1 MTDDQSPEQNPGSGR
16 LWTQP
21 REEDEHTQWLAPRT
35 EVQPPFAFDA
45 EPLTTDDVDGSAR
58 PRRLWPLVLLG
69 ILIAGL
75 LFAGSAILGSNLLNN
90 AKESAGSAA
99 ALPASPGGV
108 APDAR
113 ARAVRSIV
121 ADAGPSVVLIR
132 SQDGAGSATGTGF
145 VIDTNGTIVT
155 NAHVV
160 EGASQVQVRFED
172 AAKPVDAQVLGTD
185 SSSDLAVLRV
195 DASHTQKLKPL
206 TFADSNSVKV
216 GDLALAIGYPL
227 GLDQTLTQG
236 IVSAVDGTPI
246 RSPNGFSI
254 DKVIQTDAPINP
266 GNSGGPLLD
275 GAGRVIGIN
284 SQIAT
289 VAASGGGNVGIGF
302 AVPSNTVRQVVPRLR
317 AGAAIRR
324 PYLGIT
330 TSESS
335 TGALGAQVA
344 DVISGGPAAAA
355 GISVGDTVV
364 GVAGQAIDRPDDV
377 SAAIENRRPG
387 DKVDIKV
394 MRGGDERTVSVTLGT
409 RPENVATSPT
419 TGP

>member
-1 MTDDQSPEQNPGSGR
+1 MTDDQSPESNPGSGR

-35 EVQPPFAFDA
+35 EVPPPFAFDG
-45 EPLTTDDVDGSAR
+45 EPPTTDDAP
-58 PRRLWPLVLLG
+58 PRRLWPLVLLAA
-69 ILIAGL
+69 IIACL
-75 LFAGSAILGSNLLNN
+75 LFAGSAMLGSSLLDRHKN
-90 AKESAGSAA
+90 SSGSTA

-132 SQDGAGSATGTGF
+132 SQEGAGSASGTGF

-172 AAKPVDAQVLGTD
+172 TAKRVDAQVLGTD
-185 SSSDLAVLRV
+185 ASSDLAVLRV
-195 DASHTQKLKPL
+195 DASYTQKLKPL
-206 TFADSNSVKV
+206 KFADSNSVKV
-216 GDLALAIGYPL
+216 GDIALAIGYPL

-246 RSPNGFSI
+246 KSPNGFSI

-289 VAASGGGNVGIGF
+289 AAAGGGNVGIGF

-355 GISVGDTVV
+355 GISVGDTVTGV
-364 GVAGQAIDRPDDV
+364 GGQAIERPDDV

-387 DKVDIKV
+387 DKVDIELT
-394 MRGGDERTVSVTLGT
+394 RGGDERTVSVTLGT
-409 RPENVATSPT
+409 RPENVATSPSN
-419 TGP
+419 GP

>member
-21 REEDEHTQWLAPRT
+21 REEDEHTQWLTPRT
-35 EVQPPFAFDA
+35 EIQPSFEFDR
-45 EPLTTDDVDGSAR
+45 EPPTTDDAP
-58 PRRLWPLVLLG
+58 PRRLWPSILLG
-69 ILIAGL
+69 TLLACLLVAG
-75 LFAGSAILGSNLLNN
+75 GILGAHLLSGDDDSSG
-90 AKESAGSAA
+90 ATA

-132 SQDGAGSATGTGF
+132 SEEGGAGTASGTGF

-160 EGASQVQVRFED
+160 AGSSQVQVRFDD
-172 AAKPVDAQVLGTD
+172 AAERVDAEVLGTD
-185 SSSDLAVLRV
+185 ASSDLAVLRV

-206 TFADSNSVKV
+206 TFADSETVKV
-216 GDLALAIGYPL
+216 GDIALAIGYPL

-275 GAGRVIGIN
+275 AAGRVIGIN

-289 VAASGGGNVGIGF
+289 AAAGGGNVGIGF
-302 AVPSNTVRQVVPRLR
+302 AVPSNTVRAVVPRLR
-317 AGAAIRR
+317 AGSAIRR

-330 TSESS
+330 TSETT

-355 GISVGDTVV
+355 GISVGDTLTGV
-364 GVAGQAIDRPDDV
+364 GGQAIERPDDV

-394 MRGGDERTVSVTLGT
+394 TRGGDERTVSVTLGT
-409 RPENVATSPT
+409 RPENVATSPS

>member
-1 MTDDQSPEQNPGSGR
+1 M
-16 LWTQP
+16 
-21 REEDEHTQWLAPRT
+21 
-35 EVQPPFAFDA
+35 
-45 EPLTTDDVDGSAR
+45 
-58 PRRLWPLVLLG
+58 LLG
-69 ILIAGL
+69 VLIAGL
-75 LFAGSAILGSNLLNN
+75 LFAGSAMFGASLFSRDDDSSGST
-90 AKESAGSAA
+90 A

-132 SQDGAGSATGTGF
+132 SPQGGSGTSSGTGF

-172 AAKPVDAQVLGTD
+172 RAERVDAEVLGTD
-185 SSSDLAVLRV
+185 ASSDLAVLRV
-195 DASHTQKLKPL
+195 DASHTDRLKPL
-206 TFADSNSVKV
+206 TFADSDSVKV
-216 GDLALAIGYPL
+216 GDIALAIGYPL

-246 RSPNGFSI
+246 KSPNGFSI

-289 VAASGGGNVGIGF
+289 AAAGGGNVGIGF

-355 GISVGDTVV
+355 GISVGDTVTGV
-364 GVAGQAIDRPDDV
+364 GGQAIERPDDV

-394 MRGGDERTVSVTLGT
+394 TRGGDERTVSVTLGT
-409 RPENVATSPT
+409 RPENVAASPCRRARRR
-419 TGP
+419 

>member
-1 MTDDQSPEQNPGSGR
+1 MTDDQSPEQTPGSGR

-35 EVQPPFAFDA
+35 EVKPAFDLER
-45 EPLTTDDVDGSAR
+45 EPPTTDDAP
-58 PRRLWPLVLLG
+58 PRRLWPLVVLG

-75 LFAGSAILGSNLLNN
+75 LFAGSAILGSSLLDN
-90 AKESAGSAA
+90 AKQSSGSTA

-113 ARAVRSIV
+113 AKAVRSIV
-121 ADAGPSVVLIR
+121 ASAGPSVVLIR
-132 SQDGAGSATGTGF
+132 SDEGGGSAASGTGF

-155 NAHVV
+155 NSHVV
-160 EGASQVQVRFED
+160 AGASRVQVRFED
-172 AAKPVDAQVLGTD
+172 KAESVDAEVLGTD
-185 SSSDLAVLRV
+185 LSSDLAVLRV
-195 DASHTQKLKPL
+195 DASNTQKLNPL
-206 TFADSNSVKV
+206 KFADSSSVKV
-216 GDLALAIGYPL
+216 GDIALAIGYPL

-236 IVSAVDGTPI
+236 IVSAVDGSVI
-246 RSPNGFSI
+246 KSPNGFSI

-289 VAASGGGNVGIGF
+289 AAAGGGNVGIGF

-317 AGAAIRR
+317 AGSAIRR

-330 TSESS
+330 TSEST

-344 DVISGGPAAAA
+344 DVISGGPASAA
-355 GISVGDTVV
+355 GITVGDTVTGV
-364 GVAGQAIDRPDDV
+364 GGQTIERPDDV

-394 MRGGDERTVSVTLGT
+394 QRGGAERTVSVTLGT
-409 RPENVATSPT
+409 RPENVATSPSN
-419 TGP
+419 GP

>member
-35 EVQPPFAFDA
+35 EVQPSFDFER
-45 EPLTTDDVDGSAR
+45 EPPTTDDAP

-69 ILIAGL
+69 VLVACL
-75 LFAGSAILGSNLLNN
+75 LFAGSAMLGANLLSSGDN
-90 AKESAGSAA
+90 SSGSTA
-99 ALPASPGGV
+99 ALPATPGGV

-132 SQDGAGSATGTGF
+132 SEEGAGTASGTGF

-160 EGASQVQVRFED
+160 AGASQVQVRFDD
-172 AAKPVDAQVLGTD
+172 AAERVDAQVLGTD
-185 SSSDLAVLRV
+185 ASSDLAVLRV

-216 GDLALAIGYPL
+216 GDIALAIGYPL

-289 VAASGGGNVGIGF
+289 AAAGGGNVGIGF

-317 AGAAIRR
+317 AGSAIRR

-344 DVISGGPAAAA
+344 DVIGGGPAAAA
-355 GISVGDTVV
+355 GISVGDTVTGV
-364 GVAGQAIDRPDDV
+364 GGQEITRPDDV

-394 MRGGDERTVSVTLGT
+394 TRGGDERTVSVTLGV
-409 RPENVATSPT
+409 RPENVTTSPS

>member
-35 EVQPPFAFDA
+35 EVQPAFDFDR
-45 EPLTTDDVDGSAR
+45 EPPTTDDAS

-69 ILIAGL
+69 VLIAGL
-75 LFAGSAILGSNLLNN
+75 LFAGSALLGKNLF
-90 AKESAGSAA
+90 SADDISSGSTA

-121 ADAGPSVVLIR
+121 AEAGPSVVLIR
-132 SQDGAGSATGTGF
+132 SPQGGAGSSSGTGF

-160 EGASQVQVRFED
+160 DGASQVQVRFED
-172 AAKPVDAQVLGTD
+172 AAERVDAQVLGTD
-185 SSSDLAVLRV
+185 ASSDLAVLRV

-206 TFADSNSVKV
+206 TFADSETVKV
-216 GDLALAIGYPL
+216 GDIALAIGYPL

-289 VAASGGGNVGIGF
+289 AAAGGGNVGIGF
-302 AVPSNTVRQVVPRLR
+302 AVPSNTVRRVVPRLR
-317 AGAAIRR
+317 TGAAIRR

-355 GISVGDTVV
+355 GIAVGDTLTRV
-364 GVAGQAIDRPDDV
+364 GGRAIERPDDV

-394 MRGGDERTVSVTLGT
+394 TRGGEERTVSVTLGT
-409 RPENVATSPT
+409 RPERVSTSPS